1 MIEVLRD
8 EDVAARLTPAGA
20 VAAMRDAVLA
30 THARVLAA
38 PPRVWADLSADADDD
53 ARVIFTVGGRRG
65 RWYGYRSYDTFGLPS
80 DDQVTV
86 LHDGTTGAVAG
97 VAVSALLGRLRVG
110 ALGGLA
116 VDALAA
122 PDAGT
127 LGLVGTGGQAF
138 AQLWAIRA
146 VRPLAEVVVYGR
158 DPARRAA
165 FVDRVVAELDLP
177 ARAASTAE
185 EAVTGKGIVVLA
197 TSSGTPVIEAG
208 WVAPGA
214 SVTTLGPKQQG
225 RSEFDVALAERAELI
240 VTDSVPQTRA
250 YRPPFLLA
258 GTGADRRLVG
268 LGAVLT
274 GDHPLPKDPAA
285 VRLYCSVGL
294 AGTEVA
300 LLAHLLGR

>member
-8 EDVAARLTPAGA
+8 EDVAERLTPAGA
-20 VAAMRDAVLA
+20 IAAMRDAVLA

-38 PPRVWADLSADADDD
+38 PPRVWAELDD

-127 LGLVGTGGQAF
+127 LGLVGTG
-138 AQLWAIRA
+138 
-146 VRPLAEVVVYGR
+146 
-158 DPARRAA
+158 
-165 FVDRVVAELDLP
+165 
-177 ARAASTAE
+177 
-185 EAVTGKGIVVLA
+185 
-197 TSSGTPVIEAG
+197 
-208 WVAPGA
+208 
-214 SVTTLGPKQQG
+214 
-225 RSEFDVALAERAELI
+225 
-240 VTDSVPQTRA
+240 
-250 YRPPFLLA
+250 
-258 GTGADRRLVG
+258 
-268 LGAVLT
+268 
-274 GDHPLPKDPAA
+274 
-285 VRLYCSVGL
+285 
-294 AGTEVA
+294 
-300 LLAHLLGR
+300 

>member
-20 VAAMRDAVLA
+20 IAAMRDAVLA
-30 THARVLAA
+30 IHARALAA
-38 PPRVWADLSADADDD
+38 PPRVWADLSADQDDD
-53 ARVIFTVGGRRG
+53 GRLLFTVGGRRG
-65 RWYGYRSYDTFGLPS
+65 RWYGYRSYDTFGLPA

-86 LHDGTTGAVAG
+86 LHDGTTGAVTG
-97 VAVSALLGRLRVG
+97 IAVSALLGRYRVG

-127 LGLVGTGGQAF
+127 LGLIGTGAQAF

-146 VRPLAEVVVYGR
+146 VRSLTEVVVYGR
-158 DPARRAA
+158 DPGRRAA
-165 FVDRVVAELDLP
+165 FVDRVAGELDLP
-177 ARAASTAE
+177 VRAAASAE
-185 EAVTGKGIVVLA
+185 EAVAGRGIVVLA
-197 TSSGTPVIEAG
+197 TSSGSPVIDAG

-214 SVTTLGPKQQG
+214 SVTTLGPKQRG
-225 RSEFDVALAERAELI
+225 RAEFDVALAERAELI

-250 YRPPFLLA
+250 YQPPFVLA
-258 GTGADRRLVG
+258 GTAVASRLVG

-294 AGTEVA
+294 GGTEVA
-300 LLAHLLGR
+300 LLAHLLGH